1 MAKDRI
7 RTQLTGANMLREDP
21 AGPAA
26 FPIIEKQPPD
36 EGVARLLATLEGAYA
51 GLLDSGPSPT
61 GEVILRSPSPHAM
74 RTRLIQDVRNN
85 ARA

>member
-1 MAKDRI
+1 MVKDRI

-26 FPIIEKQPPD
+26 FPIIEKQPSD
-36 EGVARLLATLEGAYA
+36 EGVARLLATLEEAYA
-51 GLLDSGPSPT
+51 RWLDSCSSPK
-61 GEVILRSPSPHAM
+61 GEVMLRPPSPHAM